1 MKQEEA
7 AAEAG
12 AAGHQAGNAV
22 PAGDGDEGIN
32 GRGSEVATGRLG
44 YLLTTL
50 KEMHACPGRQGGSEG
65 AQPQR
70 ANLEGGRASRAACA
84 CAGGSSAFAE

>member
-1 MKQEEA
+1 MERRLLLRSTMAKHEEEEEEEA
-7 AAEAG
+7 G
-12 AAGHQAGNAV
+12 GQQPGNAV

-50 KEMHACPGRQGGSEG
+50 KEMHACPGRQAGRVGGSAAAARES
-65 AQPQR
+65 
-70 ANLEGGRASRAACA
+70 GGRQS
-84 CAGGSSAFAE
+84 